1 MTRKGTVVIKND
13 NTAAS
18 LRIPS
23 VLTMNIITRNKSKV
37 TDRSRTWEAN
47 SFSATHSIPC
57 LLQNTWV
64 HYHFHHSLTH
74 TLSPNFLSPPVFCS
88 HTYSSLNNITIMA
101 HMFSELQTSCWHNKM
116 RVKKRET
123 LTNQGNHN
131 LAYWPYI
138 GTNNIWQ
145 NSKTTN
151 ITVILNWNERKNS
164 VNDKHNPQ
172 AKLPVLNWHHWNT
185 NITTVK
191 MLIVL
196 LQWLCSEV

>member
-1 MTRKGTVVIKND
+1 
-13 NTAAS
+13 
-18 LRIPS
+18 
-23 VLTMNIITRNKSKV
+23 
-37 TDRSRTWEAN
+37 
-47 SFSATHSIPC
+47 
-57 LLQNTWV
+57 
-64 HYHFHHSLTH
+64 
-74 TLSPNFLSPPVFCS
+74 
-88 HTYSSLNNITIMA
+88 MA

-172 AKLPVLNWHHWNT
+172 AKLPVLNRHNQNT
-185 NITTVK
+185 NITTVQ
-191 MLIVL
+191 MLMVL
-196 LQWLCSEV
+196 LQWLCGKVWESEFSYLWQQWTCHCACSLGYIYITATKSRDDWSLWLRISDNPLHMYHVTFILHHQTIQIPTFFP